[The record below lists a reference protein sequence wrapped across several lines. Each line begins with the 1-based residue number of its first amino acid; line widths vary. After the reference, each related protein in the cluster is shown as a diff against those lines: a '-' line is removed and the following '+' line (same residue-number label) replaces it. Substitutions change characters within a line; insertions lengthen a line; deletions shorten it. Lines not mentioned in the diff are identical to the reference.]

1 MKGRSNI
8 EELQE
13 FLENVIVKIF
23 TAKYIL
29 FFKKRSALLPADYQL
44 WDMYREQASYFEG
57 SRFIT
62 QGDICRVLEKQ
73 VDKKVEAKLQMLR
86 HLQIIKES
94 RKNSVICYIWCKS

>member
-1 MKGRSNI
+1 MKGRSNL

-13 FLENVIVKIF
+13 FLENVIVKTF
-23 TAKYIL
+23 TAKYTL
-29 FFKKRSALLPADYQL
+29 FFKKRSALVPADYQL

-57 SRFIT
+57 CRFIT

-94 RKNSVICYIWCKS
+94 RKSSVVCYIWCKS